1 MQSGWRGRAVRC
13 SDHPDPAPRLRRV
26 GATRLNATFGIA
38 TTLALYVALRWIS
51 ESLMAI
57 ALALGFMEAVTLI
70 VARPAFEILY
80 LSEQH
85 TAATTDAQRALFL
98 AAGETVLAT
107 FHSTAFQVG
116 YNLFSV
122 HLLMVSL
129 VMLRSQIFGRI
140 TACAGILAAI
150 LNWGLYMPGS
160 GILLSG
166 L

>member
-1 MQSGWRGRAVRC
+1 
-13 SDHPDPAPRLRRV
+13 V

-38 TTLALYVALRWIS
+38 TTLALYVALRRIS

-85 TAATTDAQRALFL
+85 AAATTDAQRALFL

-116 YNLFSV
+116 YKLFSV

-140 TACAGILAAI
+140 TACAGILATI